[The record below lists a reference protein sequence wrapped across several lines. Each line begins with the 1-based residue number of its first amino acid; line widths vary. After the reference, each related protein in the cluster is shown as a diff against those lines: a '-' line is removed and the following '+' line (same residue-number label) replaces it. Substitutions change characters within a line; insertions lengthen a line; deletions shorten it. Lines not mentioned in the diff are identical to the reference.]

1 MSRVHIHHRTVYRY
15 TAPVKFGLHRLVLR
29 PRENH
34 ETTVARHHLSLRP
47 KARMT
52 WMNDIFGNHIAFA
65 EFSEPADELVIDSR
79 VILDRIDRGEDAGGP
94 EPARKSQMTFPLS
107 YLQYEKAA
115 VEAYSI
121 PVYPEEAPELE
132 AWVRSI
138 VGDPTEL
145 TAMEAA
151 TELNQA
157 IFRTINYR
165 RREEPGVQSPMTT
178 LKLGTGSCRDMAT
191 LGIEAIRSLGMAAR
205 FVSGYLN
212 SLASL
217 AGHGA
222 THAWLEAYVPDC
234 GWCGFDATSGKATSR
249 NQIPLGV
256 SSHPRGVMPISG
268 RFDSGT
274 GTSLGMTVTLH
285 IQHEDGMETNGEPT
299 PGQ

>member
-1 MSRVHIHHRTVYRY
+1 MSRLHIHHRTVYRY

-34 ETTVARHHLSLRP
+34 ETTVVRHHLTIEPAPRL
-47 KARMT
+47 T

-65 EFSEPADELVIDSR
+65 EFPHAGDELIIDSQ
-79 VILDRIDRGEDAGGP
+79 VTLDRIDRGQDPGAI
-94 EPARKSQMTFPLS
+94 EPPRFSEVTFPLS
-107 YLQYEKAA
+107 YLQYEQAI
-115 VEAYSI
+115 VESYGI
-121 PVYPEEAPELE
+121 PVYPEEAGAVKEWVDLVIGNPTQLSALE
-132 AWVRSI
+132 AVKTI
-138 VGDPTEL
+138 N
-145 TAMEAA
+145 A
-151 TELNQA
+151 A
-157 IFRTINYR
+157 IFKTINYR
-165 RREEPGVQSPMTT
+165 RREEPGVQSPATT

-217 AGHGA
+217 AGHGS
-222 THAWLEAYVPDC
+222 THAWLEAYLPDC

-274 GTSLGMTVTLH
+274 GTSLGMTVHLS
-285 IQHEDGMETNGEPT
+285 IQHEPLESTT
-299 PGQ
+299 AT